1 MRRSLQPR
9 PTSPLQ
15 KETCWSPR
23 PIWRGLK
30 RRGPSFW
37 SRQPKT
43 SWRSSKRRLSRHE
56 RTLLWQ
62 SCGCEAPIDG
72 TVANIL
78 IEAGEQATPGAPA
91 IVLVNED
98 AYHIEVSV
106 DEIDIDEIAVG
117 QEVEVTLDALD
128 DTVVLGQ
135 VADIAPIAAE
145 GGLGVVTYQVTI
157 NIDPGD
163 VDLRPGM
170 TANASIVVREVE
182 EVLIVPN
189 WAIRLDRDSG
199 NAFVKRLRGDGS
211 VEEVVVETG
220 LRNEQVSEVVGGLN
234 EGDVVVV
241 TDEREGFN
249 FFGGF

>member
-1 MRRSLQPR
+1 M
-9 PTSPLQ
+9 
-15 KETCWSPR
+15 
-23 PIWRGLK
+23 
-30 RRGPSFW
+30 
-37 SRQPKT
+37 
-43 SWRSSKRRLSRHE
+43 
-56 RTLLWQ
+56 
-62 SCGCEAPIDG
+62 
-72 TVANIL
+72 
-78 IEAGEQATPGAPA
+78 
-91 IVLVNED
+91 
-98 AYHIEVSV
+98 
-106 DEIDIDEIAVG
+106 
-117 QEVEVTLDALD
+117 
-128 DTVVLGQ
+128 
-135 VADIAPIAAE
+135 
-145 GGLGVVTYQVTI
+145 VTYQVTI

-234 EGDVVVV
+234 EGDIVVV